1 MPPNFFKNSEN
12 LWRRRFNPNP
22 SLMWIAIPSESEYI
36 PSDSDSDYEDSE
48 TDDDTVTEDLS
59 FLDANKIIV

>member
-1 MPPNFFKNSEN
+1 MAAPIQYEPIINVDSDT
-12 LWRRRFNPNP
+12 
-22 SLMWIAIPSESEYI
+22 ESEYI

-48 TDDDTVTEDLS
+48 TDDDTVAEDLS

>member
-1 MPPNFFKNSEN
+1 MRRKGPPTYRKRLDSDT
-12 LWRRRFNPNP
+12 
-22 SLMWIAIPSESEYI
+22 ESEYI